1 MGCVFLFLHEPQGIS
16 FSLAPSD
23 DGEKNKVFRQEQA
36 LALLP
41 PFRQGRGTALAVEG
55 YNYHNNNI
63 PQSPIG
69 DSPL

>member
-23 DGEKNKVFRQEQA
+23 EGEKNKVFRQEQA

-41 PFRQGRGTALAVEG
+41 PFRQGRGDRVSGGGIQLSQQQYPPVT
-55 YNYHNNNI
+55 YR
-63 PQSPIG
+63 
-69 DSPL
+69 